1 MSLPPLFLNSVSV
14 IVRLSSCDIIWLM
27 SLSPLADRL
36 RPKDFPEF
44 FGQEH
49 LVGSCGVLRRLAEKD
64 ELVSIIFW
72 GPPGCGKTTL
82 ARIIAEK
89 SQSHFVQFSAVSSGI
104 DDVKKVVG
112 QARER
117 KKLYEKRTILFVD
130 EIHRFNKL
138 QQDAFLP
145 HVEDGTIVLIGATT
159 ENPSFEI
166 IGPLLSRCRVF
177 VMKALSEND
186 LGKIIERGIK
196 ELNLKI
202 EKDARDFLIEASN
215 GDARNVLNILEIS
228 SKLVKDKIKLSDI
241 EDAFQRKTLMYDKA
255 GEEHYNLISAVHKS
269 MRGSDPDAAIYYVL
283 RMLEAGEDPLYVARR
298 MVRFASEDIGNA
310 DPGALQLAVAVFQAC
325 DLVGMPECRIF
336 LVQLAAYLAKAPKDN
351 CAYTAELAAV
361 KDVKEFGNLPVPLRF
376 RNAPTKLMKEIGYG
390 DGYKYAHNFQP
401 EELKNEVYLP
411 DRLKGKKYYFPKKV
425 KNDKSNVGY

>member
-1 MSLPPLFLNSVSV
+1 VYNIVSEMSLT
-14 IVRLSSCDIIWLM
+14 
-27 SLSPLADRL
+27 PLADRL
-36 RPKDFPEF
+36 RPKDFSEF

-49 LVGSCGVLRRLAEKD
+49 LVGPNGVLRKLVEKD

-82 ARIIAEK
+82 ARIIARK

-104 DDVKKVVG
+104 DDVKKVVS
-112 QARER
+112 QAKER
-117 KKLYEKRTILFVD
+117 KQLYNQRTILFID

-145 HVEDGTIVLIGATT
+145 YVEDGTIVLIGATT
-159 ENPSFEI
+159 ENPSFEVI
-166 IGPLLSRCRVF
+166 SPLLSRCRVF
-177 VMKALSEND
+177 VMKALSEKD
-186 LGKIIERGIK
+186 LDKIVERGIK

-202 EKDARDFLIEASN
+202 ENDARSFLIEASN
-215 GDARNVLNILEIS
+215 GDARNVLNILEIA

-283 RMLEAGEDPLYVARR
+283 RMLEAGEDPLYLARR
-298 MVRFASEDIGNA
+298 MIRFASEDIGNA
-310 DPGALQLAVAVFQAC
+310 DPEALRLAVAAFQAC
-325 DLVGMPECRIF
+325 DMIGMPECQVI

-351 CAYTAELAAV
+351 SAYMAESMAMR
-361 KDVKEFGNLPVPLRF
+361 DVRDYGNLPVPLRF
-376 RNAPTKLMKEIGYG
+376 RNPVTKLMKEVGYG
-390 DGYKYAHNFQP
+390 EGYKYPHDFEP

-411 DRLKGKKYYFPKKV
+411 DKLKGKKYYFPKK
-425 KNDKSNVGY
+425 